1 MIAFRNFALR
11 RGERLLLSDVDLA
24 LHAGWR
30 VGVVGRNGTGKSSLF
45 AALMRELEPD
55 KGDLDLPGKARVAS
69 VAQETP
75 SLPDPALDFVLSG
88 DVEVHAAVQA
98 EANAFAAEDWEAVA
112 EAHHRLEELNG
123 YDAAARAGKL
133 LHGLGF
139 PADTHPKPVSDF
151 SGGWRVRLNVARAL
165 MMPSDLLL
173 LDEPTNHLDLD
184 AVVWMEEWLRRYPGT
199 LLVISHDREFLDN
212 VTTHTLHLH
221 DGKAKLYA
229 GNYTQFERQ
238 RAEHLRQQNI
248 AFEKEQA
255 ERAHLQKFIDRFKAK
270 ASKAKQAQSRM
281 KRLEKLSGTEA
292 VRAEREFRIDF
303 PAPAKMPFALM
314 RLNDADCG
322 YGADATILHNVGFGL
337 EAGDRIGLLGPNGAG
352 KSTLVKT
359 LVGELPLL
367 AGERYAHPDL
377 RIGYF
382 AQHTVESL
390 VEGASPIDHLRELSP
405 DAPTQ
410 AFRDFLGKW
419 YFPGDRAFESIDGFS
434 GGEKARLALALI
446 AWRQPN
452 VLLLDEPTNHL
463 DLDMREALAEALS
476 DFDGAIVMVSHDRH
490 LIGLVC
496 DTFVRV
502 ADGVVEPFDGDLDEY
517 AAWLRTRSGGD
528 QKKNDGKAVKPAA
541 AVVESKPVP
550 PPAPAAPA
558 KKINPHKLAK
568 AEARVG
574 ELEAR
579 LAQIETE
586 LADPAAWN
594 DGGKRAADLGREQQT
609 LRGQLETAEAELL
622 ALYE

>member
-1 MIAFRNFALR
+1 MISLRNFALR
-11 RGERLLLSDVDLA
+11 RGERLLLSNVDLA
-24 LHAGWR
+24 LHAGYR

-45 AALMRELEPD
+45 AALMRDIEPD
-55 KGDLDLPGKARVAS
+55 KGDLDLPGKARIAS

-88 DVEVHAAVQA
+88 DAEVHAAVQA

-112 EAHHRLEELNG
+112 EAHQRLEEVNG
-123 YDAAARAGKL
+123 YDASARAGRL

-139 PADTHPKPVSDF
+139 PAETHPKAVSDF

-165 MMPSDLLL
+165 MTPSDLLL

-281 KRLEKLSGTEA
+281 KRLEKLAGTEA
-292 VRAEREFRIDF
+292 VRAEREFRIEF
-303 PAPAKMPFALM
+303 PAPARMPFALM
-314 RLNDADCG
+314 RLNDANCG
-322 YGADATILHNVGFGL
+322 YGADATILHEVGFGL

-352 KSTLVKT
+352 KSTLVKS
-359 LVGELPLL
+359 LVGELSLL
-367 AGERYAHPDL
+367 SGERYAHPDL

-390 VEGASPIDHLRELSP
+390 VESTSPIDHLRELSP
-405 DAPTQ
+405 DSPTQ

-419 YFPGDRAFESIDGFS
+419 YFPGDRAFEVIDGFS

-496 DTFVRV
+496 DKFVRV

-517 AAWLRTRSGGD
+517 AAWLRTRSGSE
-528 QKKNDGKAVKPAA
+528 QKKA
-541 AVVESKPVP
+541 ESKATKPVEVA
-550 PPAPAAPA
+550 PPAPPAPPA

-568 AEARVG
+568 AEARVA
-574 ELEAR
+574 EIEAK
-579 LAQIETE
+579 LADIETS
-586 LADPAAWN
+586 LADPAAYA
-594 DGGKRAADLGREQQT
+594 DGGKRANDLGREQQA
-609 LRGQLETAEAELL
+609 LRAQLESAEAELL
-622 ALYE
+622 SLYE